1 MKDLLLFILKKKTA
15 FYILT
20 FSFFFF
26 SNGINCQDLFLR
38 IVPTLEKNKGVI
50 QKISYQEKHSDTIT
64 LHSEILKIEQF
75 LKSIGYYSVL
85 IKKISTKKDTIVA
98 NFTLGK
104 KIKTVLISIDAT
116 HSKILKK
123 FNPKKGVIT
132 LPSEELATTLSN
144 ISKELD
150 SKGFSFSETSLQNTT
165 IKGAVLFAD
174 LHIVRST
181 KRNINKVIVKGY
193 EKFPEP
199 YLKHFLKITPQT
211 TFTNKKLK
219 DISKKLT
226 ALSFVTQ
233 TKQIE
238 TLFKKD
244 STIVYLYLKKKR
256 NNRFDGLINFN
267 SNDAGKVQLN
277 GYLDLKLNSI
287 FNRGEELSL
296 LWNRFDN
303 DRQELNLNAKIPFLF
318 NTPISS
324 GFEFSLYKQDSTF
337 INTHFKTN
345 FGVFLNERLQLAADY
360 TFTSSKIIEANT
372 TSEGTA
378 PFSSQFIGL
387 QLKYNLPLNDLFSN
401 QKINLILNPKIG
413 QRTSSTTTSNQ
424 FKIDLFSSYLF
435 EINPRNSL
443 YIANKTG
450 YLTSNDFLLNELYRI
465 GGAKSIRGFTEQSL
479 FAAKFSYFNVEY
491 RFLTSTKSFVYTITD
506 YGEFKN
512 QTQSNKIYSIGAGY
526 QFITNNSH
534 INISYALG
542 KMNQQP
548 FDSKDSKINI
558 SLITFF

>member
-1 MKDLLLFILKKKTA
+1 LKDLLLFILKKKTA

-26 SNGINCQDLFLR
+26 SNGLNCQDFFLR
-38 IVPTLEKNKGVI
+38 VAPTLEKNKDAI
-50 QKISYQEKHSDTIT
+50 QKVNYQEKHSDTIT
-64 LHSEILKIEQF
+64 LHSEILKIEQS

-337 INTHFKTN
+337 INTHFKTD
-345 FGVFLNERLQLAADY
+345 FGVFLNERLQLAANY
-360 TFTSSKIIEANT
+360 TFTSSKIIEANA
-372 TSEGTA
+372 TSESTA

-387 QLKYNLPLNDLFSN
+387 QLKYNIPLNDLFSN

-413 QRTSSTTTSNQ
+413 QRTSSATTSNQ

-443 YIANKTG
+443 FIANKTG

-465 GGAKSIRGFTEQSL
+465 GGAKSIRGFNEQSL
-479 FAAKFSYFNVEY
+479 FASKFSYFNIEY

-512 QTQSNKIYSIGAGY
+512 QTHSNKVYSIGGGY
-526 QFITNNSH
+526 QFITNNSL
-534 INISYALG
+534 INISYSLG

-548 FDSKDSKINI
+548 IDSKNSKINI

>member
-1 MKDLLLFILKKKTA
+1 
-15 FYILT
+15 
-20 FSFFFF
+20 
-26 SNGINCQDLFLR
+26 
-38 IVPTLEKNKGVI
+38 
-50 QKISYQEKHSDTIT
+50 
-64 LHSEILKIEQF
+64 
-75 LKSIGYYSVL
+75 
-85 IKKISTKKDTIVA
+85 
-98 NFTLGK
+98 
-104 KIKTVLISIDAT
+104 
-116 HSKILKK
+116 
-123 FNPKKGVIT
+123 
-132 LPSEELATTLSN
+132 
-144 ISKELD
+144 
-150 SKGFSFSETSLQNTT
+150 
-165 IKGAVLFAD
+165 
-174 LHIVRST
+174 
-181 KRNINKVIVKGY
+181 
-193 EKFPEP
+193 
-199 YLKHFLKITPQT
+199 
-211 TFTNKKLK
+211 
-219 DISKKLT
+219 
-226 ALSFVTQ
+226 VTQ

-267 SNDAGKVQLN
+267 SNEAGKVQLN

-337 INTHFKTN
+337 INTHFKTD
-345 FGVFLNERLQLAADY
+345 FGVFLNERLQLAANY
-360 TFTSSKIIEANT
+360 TFTSSKIIEANA
-372 TSEGTA
+372 TSESTA

-387 QLKYNLPLNDLFSN
+387 QLKYNIPLNDLFSN

-413 QRTSSTTTSNQ
+413 QRTSSATTSNQ

-443 YIANKTG
+443 FIANKTG

-465 GGAKSIRGFTEQSL
+465 GGAKSIRGFNEQSL
-479 FAAKFSYFNVEY
+479 FASKFSYFNIEY

-512 QTQSNKIYSIGAGY
+512 QTHSNKVYSIGGGY
-526 QFITNNSH
+526 QFITNNSL
-534 INISYALG
+534 INISYSLG

-548 FDSKDSKINI
+548 IDSKNSKINI